1 MPLRPFRGG
10 FAVPR
15 GGAEQVDSQHVPGVD
30 DALRTAAADA
40 AGPPLGRPMTDLRA
54 GRGTGLRRP
63 RLAFAAGDVVVVS
76 GLPGSGKS
84 TLIRRVV
91 PARDGRGRP
100 VRTIDAQDVREAWE
114 RWLPSWLPYAVYRPG
129 VRAAHYAR
137 LGRALRSGDSVVV
150 HDCGANGWV
159 RRWAARWCTRR
170 RGRRLHLL
178 LMDVPPRQALQ
189 GQVLR
194 GRTVPPRAF
203 ARHRRA
209 IGRLVAGAEAGRLPG
224 GCASV
229 VLLDRAAA
237 AALRAIAFDRP
248 SAGRPGGM
256 E

>member
-1 MPLRPFRGG
+1 M
-10 FAVPR
+10 
-15 GGAEQVDSQHVPGVD
+15 DSQRVPGVD
-30 DALRTAAADA
+30 DALPNALQAVAADA
-40 AGPPLGRPMTDLRA
+40 SGPALHRPMTDLRA
-54 GRGTGLRRP
+54 GRGTGLRRA
-63 RLAFAAGDVVVVS
+63 RLTFAAGDVVVVS

-100 VRTIDAQDVREAWE
+100 VHTIDAQDVREAWE

-159 RRWAARWCTRR
+159 RRWAARCTRR
-170 RGRRLHLL
+170 RGRRLHLV
-178 LMDVPPRQALQ
+178 LMDVPPRQALHW
-189 GQVLR
+189 QVLR

-209 IGRLVAGAEAGRLPG
+209 IRRLVAGAEAGRLPG

-237 AALRAIAFDRP
+237 AALRTIAF
-248 SAGRPGGM
+248 GGAQ
-256 E
+256 

>member
-1 MPLRPFRGG
+1 MPLRLLRGG
-10 FAVPR
+10 FAVR
-15 GGAEQVDSQHVPGVD
+15 DGGADQVDSQHGAGVD
-30 DALRTAAADA
+30 DAPRAVAADA
-40 AGPPLGRPMTDLRA
+40 SRPPRSRPMADLRA
-54 GRGTGLRRP
+54 GRGTEPRRV

-91 PARDGRGRP
+91 PALDGRGGP

-114 RWLPSWLPYAVYRPG
+114 RRLPSWLPYAVYRPG
-129 VRAAHYAR
+129 VRVAHYAR

-150 HDCGANGWV
+150 HDCGGNGWV
-159 RRWAARWCTRR
+159 RRWAARRARR
-170 RGRRLHLL
+170 RRSLVHLVL
-178 LMDVPPRQALQ
+178 VDVPPRQAVQ

-194 GRTVPPRAF
+194 GRTVSRRAF

-209 IGRLVAGAEAGRLPG
+209 VGRLVAGAEAGRLPG

-237 AALRAIAFDRP
+237 TALRAIAFDRP
-248 SAGRPGGM
+248 PAGGCDGTK
-256 E
+256 